1 MDLWSSIEKIKGV
14 GPETARKL
22 AVLGVETIYDLLTF
36 WPRRYDDYSEV
47 LPIKDIEPGA
57 VTVKAM
63 IESIKT
69 KRVRRG
75 MHLTEAVIRDES
87 SAIRVVWFNQPYR
100 EKYFKA
106 GKEYYFS
113 GLYDF
118 SFNRYVLQN
127 PTVEEAKEFTANTAR
142 IVPIYPQTKGLDSKI
157 IRKTISEI
165 TSMFQELSE
174 TMPSWVSEQYDFMSY
189 AEAAYQLHWPENQT
203 KLAEAR
209 ERIGFEEVF
218 AYVLA
223 GQLNK
228 KQIEDE
234 VALPILFNQD
244 FAKQYTKTLPFELT
258 PEQKQCSWEI
268 LQDIEREHPMNRL
281 LEGDVGAGKTVVAA
295 MAAYMASKQGI
306 QTAIMAPTELLARQH
321 AVTLANL
328 LEPLGVTIGL
338 LTSAVKGKPKEA
350 LKSQLEE
357 GSLDIVVGTHAL
369 LQESV
374 TFKRL
379 GLIVIDE
386 QHRFGV
392 KQRQKLVDK
401 AEKIPHILS
410 MTATPIPRSL
420 ALTVYGE
427 LDISIINSKPKNRL
441 PIQTNIWSPN
451 SRPQL
456 YQIIDDE
463 IKSGRQA
470 FVVCPL
476 IDESEGSEV
485 KSVNEEV
492 KRLKKDIFKTRRIG
506 ILHGKMKDDEK
517 ARVMQDFADKKLDI
531 LVSTTVIEV
540 GIDIPNASVM
550 LIEGADQF
558 GLAQLHQ
565 LRGRVGRGE
574 YQGYCY
580 LVPTSSQKPSKRLRA
595 MESTRDGFKLAEM
608 DLELR
613 GPGAIYGSKQH
624 GALDLKIANISDVAL
639 IKNAKKSAAIF
650 IKRSDNLADYQ
661 ELEKRVQKS
670 LSLTY
675 LN

>member
-1 MDLWSSIEKIKGV
+1 MDVSSSVEKIKGV
-14 GPETARKL
+14 GPETAKKL
-22 AVLGVETIYDLLTF
+22 AKLGVETIQDLLTF

-57 VTVKAM
+57 VTVKAQ

-75 MHLTEAVIRDES
+75 MHITEAVIRDES

-106 GKEYYFS
+106 KQDYYFS

-127 PTVEEAKEFTANTAR
+127 PAVEEAKDFTANTAR
-142 IVPIYPQTKGLDSKI
+142 IVPIYPQTKGLASRD
-157 IRKTISEI
+157 IRKALTEI
-165 TSMFQELSE
+165 TSMFQELPE
-174 TMPSWVSEQYDFMSY
+174 TLPGWITQKLHLMSY

-203 KLAEAR
+203 KLSEAKD
-209 ERIGFEEVF
+209 RIGFEEVF

-223 GQLNK
+223 GQFNK

-234 VALPILFNQD
+234 VALPIQFSPE
-244 FAKQYTKTLPFELT
+244 FAKKYTSTLPFELT
-258 PEQKQCSWEI
+258 QEQKKAAWEI
-268 LQDIEREHPMNRL
+268 LQDIEKERPMNRL

-295 MAAYMASKQGI
+295 MAAYMAAKQGV

-321 AVTLANL
+321 AQTLADL
-328 LEPLGVTIGL
+328 LEPLDISIGL
-338 LTSAVKGKPKEA
+338 LTSAVKGKAKITIKE
-350 LKSQLEE
+350 QLAN
-357 GSLDIVVGTHAL
+357 GTLHIVIGTHAL

-374 TFKRL
+374 AFHRL

-401 AEKIPHILS
+401 GQKIPHILS

-427 LDISIINSKPKNRL
+427 LDISIIHTKPKNRL
-441 PIQTNIWSPN
+441 PVQTHIWSPN

-456 YQIIDDE
+456 YQIINDE
-463 IKSGRQA
+463 IASGRQV

-476 IDESEGSEV
+476 IDDSEGSEV

-492 KRLKKDIFKTRRIG
+492 KRLKKDFKNRRIG
-506 ILHGKMKDDEK
+506 TLHGKMKDEEK
-517 ARVMQDFADKKLDI
+517 ATVMQDFADHNLDI

-574 YQGYCY
+574 HQGYCY
-580 LVPTSSQKPSKRLRA
+580 LIPTTSQKPSKRLRA
-595 MESTRDGFKLAEM
+595 MESINDGFQLAEM
-608 DLELR
+608 DLEIR

-624 GALDLKIANISDVAL
+624 GALDLKIANITDISL
-639 IKNAKKSAAIF
+639 IKNAKVAAETF
-650 IKRSDNLADYQ
+650 IAKEHLEHYPELYQ
-661 ELEKRVQKS
+661 QVQKS

>member
-1 MDLWSSIEKIKGV
+1 MDLISSVEKINGV
-14 GPETARKL
+14 GPETAKKL
-22 AVLGVETIYDLLTF
+22 AVLGVVTIYDLLTF

-506 ILHGKMKDDEK
+506 TLHGKMKDDEK

>member
-1 MDLWSSIEKIKGV
+1 MNLDSNVQLIKGV
-14 GPETARKL
+14 GPETTKKL
-22 AVLGVETIYDLLTF
+22 EKLGVVTVYDLLTF
-36 WPRRYDDYSEV
+36 WPRRYDDYSQV
-47 LPIKDIEPGA
+47 SPIVSIKPGA
-57 VTVKAM
+57 ITVKAQ

-69 KRVRRG
+69 RRVRRG
-75 MHLTEAVIRDES
+75 MHITEAVVRDAS

-100 EKYFKA
+100 EKYFKT
-106 GKEYYFS
+106 GREYYFS

-127 PTVEEAKEFTANTAR
+127 PSVEEAKEFTTNTAR
-142 IVPIYPQTKGLDSKI
+142 IVPIYQQTKGLDSRE
-157 IRKTISEI
+157 IRKALAEV
-165 TSMFQELSE
+165 TSMFQELPE
-174 TMPSWVSEQYDFMSY
+174 TLPAQIIEEHALSTF
-189 AEAAYQLHWPENQT
+189 AAAALQLHWPEDQEV
-203 KLAEAR
+203 LASAR
-209 ERIGFEEVF
+209 QRIGFEEIF
-218 AYVLA
+218 AYILA

-228 KQIEDE
+228 QQNDHE
-234 VALPILFNQD
+234 VALKIEFAESL
-244 FAKQYTKTLPFELT
+244 AKQYTKALPFGLT
-258 PEQKQCSWEI
+258 TAQKQAAWEI
-268 LQDIEREHPMNRL
+268 LQDINKEVPMNRL
-281 LEGDVGAGKTVVAA
+281 LEGDVGSGKTVVAA
-295 MAAYMASKQGI
+295 FAAFMAAKQGI
-306 QTAIMAPTELLARQH
+306 QSAIMAPTELLARQH
-321 AVTLANL
+321 AQTLADL
-328 LEPLGVTIGL
+328 LEPLQIKIGL
-338 LTSAVKGKPKEA
+338 LTAAVKGKSKQL
-350 LKSQLEE
+350 LKNQLVAGEV
-357 GSLDIVVGTHAL
+357 DIVVGTHAL

-374 TFKRL
+374 NFKRL
-379 GLIVIDE
+379 GFIVVDE

-427 LDISIINSKPKNRL
+427 LSVSLISQKPKNRL
-441 PIQTNIWSPN
+441 PIETTLWSLN

-463 IKSGRQA
+463 IKTGRQV

-476 IDESEGSEV
+476 IEDSEKSEA
-485 KSVNEEV
+485 KSVTEEV
-492 KRLKKDIFKTRRIG
+492 KRLKQGVFKHRRIG
-506 ILHGKMKDDEK
+506 TLHGRMKDEEK
-517 ARVMQDFADKKLDI
+517 ASVMEQFANHQLDI

-565 LRGRVGRGE
+565 LRGRVGRSTD
-574 YQGYCY
+574 QGYCY
-580 LVPTSSQKPSKRLRA
+580 LIPSTSTKPSKRLRA
-595 MESTRDGFKLAEM
+595 METTTDGFKLAEM

-624 GALDLKIANISDVAL
+624 GALDLKIANISDLHL
-639 IKNAKKSAAIF
+639 IKMAKSSAEQF
-650 IKRSDNLADYQ
+650 IKLKTNLADYP
-661 ELEKRVQKS
+661 ELQKRVFKS

>member
-1 MDLWSSIEKIKGV
+1 MNLEASVETIKGV
-14 GPETARKL
+14 GPETAKKL
-22 AVLGVETIYDLLTF
+22 SKLGVETIYDLLTF
-36 WPRRYDDYSEV
+36 WPRKYDDYSEV
-47 LPIKDIEPGA
+47 LPIKEIQPGA
-57 VTVKAM
+57 VTVKAQ

-75 MHLTEAVIRDES
+75 MHITEGVIRDQS

-100 EKYFKA
+100 EKSFKL
-106 GKEYYFS
+106 GQDYYFS

-142 IVPIYPQTKGLDSKI
+142 IVPIYPQTKGLISRD
-157 IRKTISEI
+157 IRKALTEI
-165 TSMFQELSE
+165 TGMFQELPE
-174 TMPSWVSEQYDFMSY
+174 TLPGWITKKHDFMSY

-209 ERIGFEEVF
+209 DRIGFEEVF

-234 VALPILFNQD
+234 VALPVQFSSE
-244 FAKQYTKTLPFELT
+244 FAKAYTGALPFELT
-258 PEQKQCSWEI
+258 PEQKQASWEI
-268 LQDIEREHPMNRL
+268 LQDIEHERPMNRL

-295 MAAYMASKQGI
+295 MAAFMAARQGI

-321 AVTLANL
+321 AATLADL

-338 LTSAVKGKPKEA
+338 LTAAVKGKPKEVIKKQ
-350 LKSQLEE
+350 LKE
-357 GSLDIVVGTHAL
+357 GTLSIVVGTHAL

-374 TFKRL
+374 AFHRL
-379 GLIVIDE
+379 GFIVIDE

-401 AEKIPHILS
+401 GQKIPHILS

-427 LDISIINSKPKNRL
+427 LDISIINAKPKNRL
-441 PIQTNIWSPN
+441 PIETKIWSPN

-463 IKSGRQA
+463 IQKGRQV

-476 IDESEGSEV
+476 IDDSEGSEV

-492 KRLKKDIFKTRRIG
+492 KRLRRDVFKQRRIG
-506 ILHGKMKDDEK
+506 TLHGKMKDEEK
-517 ARVMQDFADKKLDI
+517 AAVMQDFAAGKLDI

-574 YQGYCY
+574 HQGYCY
-580 LVPTSSQKPSKRLRA
+580 LVPTTSQKPSKRLTA
-595 MESTRDGFKLAEM
+595 MEQTRDGFKLAEM

-624 GALDLKIANISDVAL
+624 GALDLKIANITDLTL
-639 IKNAKKSAAIF
+639 IKNAKESALLF
-650 IKRSDNLADYQ
+650 ISENENLKNYP
-661 ELEKRVQKS
+661 ELQRRVQKS